1 MNFLHLVGQEVI
13 MQLRKI
19 TLWWFVVLPAL
30 LSSQNLPQ
38 MSSAH
43 WDPYLYNPAF
53 GGITGVTQ
61 LTAHFRSQWQGIE
74 GQPQTQMLTAYTPV
88 DMINSSVGIQFWA
101 DQIGRIKSQ
110 NFLATYSYMQD
121 FPFGLLS
128 IGVSAGMD
136 RKSFFGTDWR
146 APDGEY
152 GIGVI
157 SHNDPILSD
166 EKISGIA
173 PRVDVGLYFSSPF
186 FEVGI
191 SSQNI
196 TPFGYIVSG
205 GGGADPEGRQLRS
218 YVFQGIYFYDLSESI
233 LLVPSV
239 LVKSNGRYTQTEIG
253 AGVDYLGTL
262 KGGMY
267 LRGYNSSSIDALLI
281 QAGYQF
287 AENAYVYYSFDLG
300 LSGLR
305 RVHDNS
311 HEISLR
317 YVIDEPLFKV
327 QREKVIYNPRFI
339 D

>member
-1 MNFLHLVGQEVI
+1 MHLVCREQNMNFKNL
-13 MQLRKI
+13 
-19 TLWWFVVLPAL
+19 TSWWILLFPAIL
-30 LSSQNLPQ
+30 AGQNLPQ
-38 MSSAH
+38 MSSVH
-43 WDPYLYNPAF
+43 WDPYIYNPAF

-74 GQPQTQMLTAYTPV
+74 GQPQTQMLSAYTPV
-88 DMINSSVGIQFWA
+88 DMINSAVGIQIWA
-101 DQIGRIKSQ
+101 DQIGRVKSQ
-110 NFLATYSYMQD
+110 NFLATYSYLQEL
-121 FPFGLLS
+121 PFGMLS
-128 IGVSAGMD
+128 IGIAAGMD
-136 RKSFFGTDWR
+136 RKSFIGSDWR

-157 SHNDPILSD
+157 SHNDPILSE

-173 PRVDVGLYFSSPF
+173 PRLDLGLFFSSAF

-196 TPFGYIVSG
+196 TPFLYIISG
-205 GGGADPEGRQLRS
+205 EGRSQPEGRQLRS
-218 YVFQGIYFYDLSESI
+218 YVLHGSYFYDLSESM
-233 LLVPSV
+233 LLVPS
-239 LVKSNGRYTQTEIG
+239 LVVKTNGTYTQTEVG

-267 LRGYNSSSIDALLI
+267 LRGYNSSTIDALVL

-287 AENAYVYYSFDLG
+287 AENAYVYYTFDLG

-305 RVHDNS
+305 KVHDNS

-327 QREKVIYNPRFI
+327 KREKIIYNPRFI

>member
-1 MNFLHLVGQEVI
+1 MV
-13 MQLRKI
+13 LRNL
-19 TLWWFVVLPAL
+19 TLWCFMVFPAIL
-30 LSSQNLPQ
+30 MGQNLPQ
-38 MSSAH
+38 MSSVH

-88 DMINSSVGIQFWA
+88 DMISSSVGIQIWA
-101 DQIGRIKSQ
+101 DQIGRIKNQ
-110 NFLATYSYMQD
+110 NFLATYSYIQD
-121 FPFGLLS
+121 LPFGRLS
-128 IGVSAGMD
+128 VGLAAGLD

-152 GIGVI
+152 GVGVI
-157 SHNDPILSD
+157 SHNDPILSE

-173 PRVDVGLYFSSPF
+173 PRLDLGIYFSSPF
-186 FEVGI
+186 FEVGV
-191 SSQNI
+191 SSQNVS
-196 TPFGYIVSG
+196 PFSYIVSG
-205 GGGADPEGRQLRS
+205 EGKNQEGRQLRS
-218 YVFQGIYFYDLSESI
+218 YVIHGNYFYDLSESL

-239 LVKSNGRYTQTEIG
+239 VVKTNGKYTQTEIG
-253 AGVDYLGTL
+253 AGMDYLGML

-267 LRGYNSSSIDALLI
+267 LRGYNSSSFDALII

-305 RVHDNS
+305 KVHDNS

-327 QREKVIYNPRFI
+327 KREKIIYNPRFI

>member
-1 MNFLHLVGQEVI
+1 MHLVGREI
-13 MQLRKI
+13 KMQLKNL
-19 TLWWFVVLPAL
+19 TLWWMVLFPAI

-38 MSSAH
+38 LSSAH

-53 GGITGVTQ
+53 GGITRVTQ
-61 LTAHFRSQWQGIE
+61 LTAHFRSQWQGID
-74 GQPQTQMLTAYTPV
+74 GQPQSQVLMAYTPV
-88 DMINSSVGIQFWA
+88 DMINSSVGIQFWG
-101 DQIGRIKSQ
+101 DQIGRVKSQ
-110 NFLATYSYMQD
+110 NFLATYSYIQD
-121 FPFGLLS
+121 LPFGLISVGL
-128 IGVSAGMD
+128 SAGMD
-136 RKSFFGTDWR
+136 RRSFFGTDWR

-157 SHNDPILSD
+157 SHNDPLLSE
-166 EKISGIA
+166 EKISGLA
-173 PRVDVGLYFSSPF
+173 PRLDVGIYFSSPF

-191 SSQNI
+191 SSQNV
-196 TPFGYIVSG
+196 TPFNYIVSG
-205 GGGADPEGRQLRS
+205 GDENAGGQQLRS
-218 YVFQGIYFYDLSESI
+218 YVFQGLYFYDFSESI
-233 LLVPSV
+233 LIVPSV
-239 LVKSNGRYTQTEIG
+239 LVKTNGRYTQTEFG

-267 LRGYNSSSIDALLI
+267 LRGYNSSSIDALVI

-287 AENAYVYYSFDLG
+287 ADNAYVYYSFDLG

-317 YVIDEPLFKV
+317 YIIDAPLFKI

>member
-1 MNFLHLVGQEVI
+1 MYS
-13 MQLRKI
+13 RKFI
-19 TLWWFVVLPAL
+19 FWWILMFPVVLWG
-30 LSSQNLPQ
+30 QNLPQ

-53 GGITGVTQ
+53 GGITGITQ
-61 LTAHFRSQWQGIE
+61 LTAHFRSQWQGID
-74 GQPQTQMLTAYTPV
+74 GQPQTQMLSAYTPV
-88 DMINSSVGIQFWA
+88 DMINSSVGVQFWA
-101 DQIGRIKSQ
+101 DRIGRVKSQ
-110 NFLATYSYMQD
+110 NLLATYSYVLD
-121 FPFGLLS
+121 IPFGALS
-128 IGVSAGMD
+128 FGVAAGMD
-136 RKSFFGTDWR
+136 RKSFLGTDWR

-157 SHNDPILSD
+157 SHNDPLLSE
-166 EKISGIA
+166 EKISGFA
-173 PRVDVGLYFSSPF
+173 PRVDIGLYFSSPF
-186 FEVGI
+186 FEVGV

-196 TPFGYIVSG
+196 TPFGYIISG
-205 GGGADPEGRQLRS
+205 SQASPEGKQLRS
-218 YVFQGIYFYDLSESI
+218 YVFQGLYFYDLSETI
-233 LLVPSV
+233 LLVPSL
-239 LVKSNGRYTQTEIG
+239 LVKTNGKYTQTEIG
-253 AGVDYLGTL
+253 SGVDYLGTL

-267 LRGYNSSSIDALLI
+267 LRGYNSSSIDALVI

-327 QREKVIYNPRFI
+327 QREKIIYNPRFI
-339 D
+339 E

>member
-1 MNFLHLVGQEVI
+1 MYS
-13 MQLRKI
+13 RKF
-19 TLWWFVVLPAL
+19 TFWWILMFPVVLWG
-30 LSSQNLPQ
+30 QNLPQ

-53 GGITGVTQ
+53 GGITGITQ
-61 LTAHFRSQWQGIE
+61 LTAHFRSQWQGID
-74 GQPQTQMLTAYTPV
+74 GQPQTQMLSAYTPV
-88 DMINSSVGIQFWA
+88 DMINSSVGVQFWA
-101 DQIGRIKSQ
+101 DRIGRVKSQ
-110 NFLATYSYMQD
+110 NLLATYSYVLD
-121 FPFGLLS
+121 LPYGALS
-128 IGVSAGMD
+128 IGVAAGMD
-136 RKSFFGTDWR
+136 RKSFLGTDWR

-157 SHNDPILSD
+157 SHNDPLLSE

-186 FEVGI
+186 FEVGV
-191 SSQNI
+191 SNQNI
-196 TPFGYIVSG
+196 TPFGYIISG
-205 GGGADPEGRQLRS
+205 SQASPEGKQLRS
-218 YVFQGIYFYDLSESI
+218 YVFQGLYFYDLSETV
-233 LLVPSV
+233 LLVPS
-239 LVKSNGRYTQTEIG
+239 LVVKTNGRYTQTEIG

-267 LRGYNSSSIDALLI
+267 LRGYNSSSIDALVI

-327 QREKVIYNPRFI
+327 RREKIIYNPRFI
-339 D
+339 E

>member
-1 MNFLHLVGQEVI
+1 MYS
-13 MQLRKI
+13 RKFI
-19 TLWWFVVLPAL
+19 FWWILMFPVVLWG
-30 LSSQNLPQ
+30 QNLPQ

-53 GGITGVTQ
+53 GGITGITQ
-61 LTAHFRSQWQGIE
+61 LTAHFRSQWQGID
-74 GQPQTQMLTAYTPV
+74 GQPQTQMLSAYTPV
-88 DMINSSVGIQFWA
+88 DMINSSVGVQFWA
-101 DQIGRIKSQ
+101 DRIGRVKSQ
-110 NFLATYSYMQD
+110 NLLATYSYVLD
-121 FPFGLLS
+121 IPFGALS
-128 IGVSAGMD
+128 FGVAAGMD
-136 RKSFFGTDWR
+136 RKSFLGTDWR

-157 SHNDPILSD
+157 SHNDPLLSE
-166 EKISGIA
+166 EKISGFA
-173 PRVDVGLYFSSPF
+173 PRVDIGLYFSSPF
-186 FEVGI
+186 FEVGV

-196 TPFGYIVSG
+196 TPFGYIISG
-205 GGGADPEGRQLRS
+205 SQASPEGKQLRS
-218 YVFQGIYFYDLSESI
+218 YVFQGLYFYDLSETI
-233 LLVPSV
+233 LLVPSL
-239 LVKSNGRYTQTEIG
+239 LVKTNGKYTQTEIG

-267 LRGYNSSSIDALLI
+267 LRGYNSSSIDALVI

-327 QREKVIYNPRFI
+327 QREKIIYNPRFI
-339 D
+339 E

>member
-1 MNFLHLVGQEVI
+1 MYS
-13 MQLRKI
+13 RKFI
-19 TLWWFVVLPAL
+19 FWWILMFPVVLWG
-30 LSSQNLPQ
+30 QNLPQ

-53 GGITGVTQ
+53 GGITGITQ
-61 LTAHFRSQWQGIE
+61 LTAHFRSQWQGID
-74 GQPQTQMLTAYTPV
+74 GQPQTQMLSAYTPV
-88 DMINSSVGIQFWA
+88 DMINSSVGVQFWA
-101 DQIGRIKSQ
+101 DRIGRVKSQ
-110 NFLATYSYMQD
+110 NLLATYSYVLD
-121 FPFGLLS
+121 IPFGALS
-128 IGVSAGMD
+128 FGVAAGMD
-136 RKSFFGTDWR
+136 RKSFLGTDWR

-157 SHNDPILSD
+157 SHNDPLLSE
-166 EKISGIA
+166 EKISGFA
-173 PRVDVGLYFSSPF
+173 PRVDIGLYFSSPF
-186 FEVGI
+186 FEVGV

-196 TPFGYIVSG
+196 TPFGYIISG
-205 GGGADPEGRQLRS
+205 SQASPEGKQLRS
-218 YVFQGIYFYDLSESI
+218 YVFQGLYFYDLSETI
-233 LLVPSV
+233 LLVPSL
-239 LVKSNGRYTQTEIG
+239 LVKTNGKYTQTEIG

-262 KGGMY
+262 KGGMS
-267 LRGYNSSSIDALLI
+267 LRGYNSSSIDALVI

-327 QREKVIYNPRFI
+327 QREKIIYNPRFI
-339 D
+339 E